1 MFAEKIFS
9 ARLRALRQAEGLTLE
24 QLGAPLGATKATIG
38 NLEHARKKPSLDMA
52 IALADYFGVSLDY
65 LVGRS
70 DDPTR
75 R

>member
-1 MFAEKIFS
+1 MKFPE
-9 ARLRALRQAEGLTLE
+9 RLRILRRLQGLT
-24 QLGAPLGATKATIG
+24 QTALGLATGVTEKQIRRYERAENEPTMSA
-38 NLEHARKKPSLDMA
+38 L

-75 R
+75 H